1 MAFCIFAFYVW
12 GLQII
17 ISFHIQIVGTKG
29 GDQFTNDRFYDDF
42 TMDEVDL
49 SIENYEEL
57 FGEGH
62 NDPKHLFAKDGIDS
76 LFGAKDTS
84 VAESVCHG
92 PYAAK
97 VS

>member
-1 MAFCIFAFYVW
+1 MALCIFAFYVW
-12 GLQII
+12 GLQIV
-17 ISFHIQIVGTKG
+17 ISFRIQIVGIKG
-29 GDQFTNDRFYDDF
+29 GDQFIDDRFDDDF

-49 SIENYEEL
+49 SIENYEVL

-76 LFGAKDTS
+76 LFAAKDTS

-92 PYAAK
+92 AYAAK